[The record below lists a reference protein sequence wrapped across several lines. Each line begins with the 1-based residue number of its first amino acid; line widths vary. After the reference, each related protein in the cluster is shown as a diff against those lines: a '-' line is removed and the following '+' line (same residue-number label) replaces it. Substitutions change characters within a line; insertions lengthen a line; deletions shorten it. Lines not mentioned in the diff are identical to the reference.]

1 MCNLIINSFSNV
13 LTLCIL
19 QYVYQQKS
27 ADILSLL
34 MTECQH
40 YTYKSMP
47 L

>member
-1 MCNLIINSFSNV
+1 MCNLIINSFSNVLTFV

-40 YTYKSMP
+40 F
-47 L
+47 LL